1 MMNKIRIIFTLIGMT
16 FLLVNL
22 NAQGK
27 IKIPKPPREPK
38 FDFEIGNIFKMK
50 PEEERKALS
59 KLKTSVK
66 EQLKV
71 IKKYNSPKYYQLLR
85 ESQFKFLNF
94 SILSKLDKKEHSN
107 EEEIFEK
114 DVTSEALAAKY
125 KNAGNYDK
133 KKLKTQLKKTLSTLF
148 DLKEERRKDEV
159 KKLEEELRE
168 LKKSLKI
175 RMQNKDEIVK
185 RRLHELLD
193 EDDYLEWEWW

>member
-1 MMNKIRIIFTLIGMT
+1 MKNKIRIIFTLIGIT
-16 FLLVNL
+16 VLLVNL
-22 NAQGK
+22 NAQSK
-27 IKIPKPPREPK
+27 IKIPKPPHQPK

-94 SILSKLDKKEHSN
+94 PMLSKEDKNEHKN

-133 KKLKTQLKKTLSTLF
+133 KKLKTQLKKTLSILF
-148 DLKEERRKDEV
+148 DLKEERRKGEV
-159 KKLEEELRE
+159 KKLFFTL
-168 LKKSLKI
+168 LNSSLSE
-175 RMQNKDEIVK
+175 QET
-185 RRLHELLD
+185 LLASSK
-193 EDDYLEWEWW
+193 

>member
-193 EDDYLEWEWW
+193 EDDYLEWE